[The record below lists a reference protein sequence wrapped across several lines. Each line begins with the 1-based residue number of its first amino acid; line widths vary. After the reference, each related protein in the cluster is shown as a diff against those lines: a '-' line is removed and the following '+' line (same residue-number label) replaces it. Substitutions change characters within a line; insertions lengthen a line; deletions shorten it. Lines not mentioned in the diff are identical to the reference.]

1 MKRKTREK
9 MTIAMA
15 IFIII
20 IFILGFVP
28 TIFKL

>member
-28 TIFKL
+28 TIF

>member
-1 MKRKTREK
+1 MKKKTREK

-15 IFIII
+15 IFIIV

-28 TIFKL
+28 TIF